1 MSITEEEEYNF
12 IEKEDL
18 EEEKEHEVPEVK
30 GVLNTTK
37 TSEVRNKKRLKSQ
50 LNKKVAPLM
59 KDMQGVNNEILWEM
73 EEILEDIIERNGSYS
88 ESHEEA
94 LNNLADIIAY
104 HRVIDENIDSIK
116 EIVDNNI
123 LPAIAYNSTVQIYG
137 YSDRIGEENYNKKLA
152 LQRARN
158 VEKYIRS
165 KAKDAKFEVYGIG
178 ESIQPYDNDLTIGR
192 QLSRTVQI
200 YVITPKE
207 K

>member
-73 EEILEDIIERNGSYS
+73 EEILEDIIERNGSYN

-116 EIVDNNI
+116 EIVD
-123 LPAIAYNSTVQIYG
+123 
-137 YSDRIGEENYNKKLA
+137 KL
-152 LQRARN
+152 
-158 VEKYIRS
+158 
-165 KAKDAKFEVYGIG
+165 
-178 ESIQPYDNDLTIGR
+178 
-192 QLSRTVQI
+192 
-200 YVITPKE
+200 
-207 K
+207 